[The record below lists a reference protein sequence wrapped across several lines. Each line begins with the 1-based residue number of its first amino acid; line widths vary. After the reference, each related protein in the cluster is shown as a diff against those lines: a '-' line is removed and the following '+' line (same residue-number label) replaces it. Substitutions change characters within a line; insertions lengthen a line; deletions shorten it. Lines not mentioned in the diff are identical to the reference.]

1 MYLCLPIDHFQD
13 GTTYICYG
21 YNVGMCDD
29 TAVFSDCL
37 MTIVT
42 FRTLTTT
49 WMNRENGT
57 LGHQGGSNGKY
68 SDLYTH
74 PGVVVA

>member
-1 MYLCLPIDHFQD
+1 MR
-13 GTTYICYG
+13 YG
-21 YNVGMCDD
+21 YNVDMCDD

-49 WMNRENGT
+49 WMSQESGT
-57 LGHQGGSNGKY
+57 HGLQGGSNGK
-68 SDLYTH
+68 
-74 PGVVVA
+74 